1 MFFISILKSETRY
14 AYNNI
19 DCIGSK
25 YACNM
30 LIRRSKWLTNSK
42 ALYFSESVEFEKVY
56 VRFLLTLTWVWLGH
70 FTPPPPPLP
79 GWFSLNKSE
88 TAKAAAFTSIS
99 LETYVPNLISLTRPS
114 LQTWGK
120 LTRGVFSI
128 SGFQVNPL

>member
-70 FTPPPPPLP
+70 FTPPPLLPFLVGFPLI
-79 GWFSLNKSE
+79 NQKRQ
-88 TAKAAAFTSIS
+88 K
-99 LETYVPNLISLTRPS
+99 
-114 LQTWGK
+114 LQH
-120 LTRGVFSI
+120 LLVFHWRHTCQI
-128 SGFQVNPL
+128 